1 MIQSAVLTTEED
13 DLTGLSGWMY
23 TDLLLALV
31 VVFLATI
38 TFVPN
43 LDAIGKD
50 GIASGDSIF
59 SYSKTIEKP
68 LNLLI
73 EDQQIPDIPALIEGF
88 KSQEGISP
96 SAVVVYLQIVG
107 SYNDRMEVQS
117 DAVARALSLSQI
129 LDQQYPELFQAAA
142 TTFSTTNTIP
152 SNQVVVRIIF
162 AEQVL
167 ISKN

>member
-43 LDAIGKD
+43 LDSFGRG

-117 DAVARALSLSQI
+117 DAVSRALTLSQI

-162 AEQVL
+162 AERVL

>member
-43 LDAIGKD
+43 LDAIGKG

-107 SYNDRMEVQS
+107 SYNDRMELRS
-117 DAVARALSLSQI
+117 EAVARALSLSQI
-129 LDQQYPELFQAAA
+129 LDQQFPELFQAAA
-142 TTFSTTNTIP
+142 TTFSTTSTIP

-162 AEQVL
+162 AERVL
-167 ISKN
+167 ISNN

>member
-1 MIQSAVLTTEED
+1 MIKSTVLATEED

-43 LDAIGKD
+43 LDSTGRS
-50 GIASGDSIF
+50 GIVSGDSIF
-59 SYSKTIEKP
+59 SYSKTIDKP

-107 SYNDRMEVQS
+107 SYNDRMELQS
-117 DAVARALSLSQI
+117 EAVARALSLSQI
-129 LDQQYPELFQAAA
+129 LDQQFPELFQAAA
-142 TTFSTTNTIP
+142 TTFSTTSTIP

-162 AEQVL
+162 AERVL
-167 ISKN
+167 ISNN